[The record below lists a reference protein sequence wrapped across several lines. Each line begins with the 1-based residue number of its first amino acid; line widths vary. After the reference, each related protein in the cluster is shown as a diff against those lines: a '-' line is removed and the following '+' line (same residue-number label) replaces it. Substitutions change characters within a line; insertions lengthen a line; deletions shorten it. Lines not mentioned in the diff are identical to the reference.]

1 MPIRPFRHAVL
12 PSLLALGAAV
22 AQAAPVYYTLD
33 LRSGSPGSL
42 PAGYVSFGSGLAD
55 SNADGWYETVLKID
69 LSVYRFAQFRISYDA
84 APTGLSV
91 NIGDSVSNNGGSGD
105 SGNQSNDAELQVGA
119 LIGDSANYGRL
130 MAFGNDGHPGALATV
145 PGLATAMDDLFLTVG
160 NEYAAWDDG
169 QGTAGSVSSPYLFAL
184 NGQADSEGPVNYD
197 VYAAFNRSIGTE
209 GRIGAGVGQVTVCL
223 SDDQSCFSAVP
234 APATLPLVLLALGLM
249 PGARSLRASA
259 RTVPSHRPGPSA
271 A

>member
-1 MPIRPFRHAVL
+1 MKFPAFHRAAAPL
-12 PSLLALGAAV
+12 LLALAGAS

-33 LRSGSPGSL
+33 LRSGTPTSL
-42 PAGYVSFGSGLAD
+42 PAGYVSFSSGMAD
-55 SNADGWYETVLKID
+55 SNADGWYEAVLKID
-69 LSVYRFAQFRISYDA
+69 LSVYRFAQFRISYDS

-91 NIGDSVSNNGGSGD
+91 NIGDSVSNNGGGGD

-119 LIGDSANYGRL
+119 LIGDTANYGRL
-130 MAFGNDGHPGALATV
+130 MAIGNDANPSALATV

-160 NEYAAWDDG
+160 DEYAAWDDG

-184 NGQADSEGPVNYD
+184 DGQADSEGPVNYD
-197 VYAAFNRSIGTE
+197 VYAAFNRSIGSV

-234 APATLPLVLLALGLM
+234 VPATLPLVLLALGLM
-249 PGARSLRASA
+249 PGAVGLRASA
-259 RTVPSHRPGPSA
+259 RTAPSRRPAP
-271 A
+271 